1 MTETHQTTSG
11 PRAGRVLRDVLAAVI
26 AVATIALVF
35 ILAAM
40 LTAVFLAIL
49 GAALIAGG
57 AYWLWLKVRRRKT
70 DDGPEVLVATRG
82 PEGWTV
88 DGVGG
93 SKRRD

>member
-57 AYWLWLKVRRRKT
+57 AYWLWLKVRRRKS
-70 DDGPEVLVATRG
+70 DDGPEVLVAKRG

-88 DGVGG
+88 DGLGG

>member
-1 MTETHQTTSG
+1 MTETHQPTSG

-57 AYWLWLKVRRRKT
+57 AYWLWLKVRRRKS
-70 DDGPEVLVATRG
+70 DDSPEVLVATRG

-88 DGVGG
+88 DGLNG